1 MHNFK
6 ISVVIPCYNEQD
18 NIEPVTNQLKL
29 ILQKYESYELI
40 FIDDGSDDE
49 TLKAIKLVQQ
59 KNPQIKY
66 LSLSRNFGQQN
77 ALKAGIDYS
86 TGDCLISL
94 DADLQHPPEL
104 IDTLI
109 QKWQEG
115 FDIVYTIRK
124 DTQIAPLWKR
134 VADWT
139 FYKIIN
145 SLSNIDI
152 PIGSADFRLLDKKV
166 VAVLKDINEPFI
178 FIRGIIAWMGFNQF
192 AIEYI
197 PQQRFSGTT
206 KYTFR
211 KMVWLAITGIT
222 SFSIRPLHLA
232 TFLGLFL
239 AFICALYALY
249 AIYMVLF
256 THQTVLGWASVIVSI
271 LFIGSIQLI
280 ILGIIGEYLG
290 KLFIASKKRPNYII
304 KERNCE

>member
-1 MHNFK
+1 M
-6 ISVVIPCYNEQD
+6 
-18 NIEPVTNQLKL
+18 L
-29 ILQKYESYELI
+29 I
-40 FIDDGSDDE
+40 
-49 TLKAIKLVQQ
+49 
-59 KNPQIKY
+59 
-66 LSLSRNFGQQN
+66 
-77 ALKAGIDYS
+77 YS
-86 TGDCLISL
+86 I
-94 DADLQHPPEL
+94 PEL